1 MAQKASR
8 RPPAE
13 ARVRAQLGFVVD
25 KAALGQ
31 TGFPRVLQFFPAN
44 ITVLW
49 LSMYQLEDVAAGQ
62 RQSHHIDM
70 LNEVT
75 ATRSKSK

>member
-13 ARVRAQLGFVVD
+13 GRVRAQLGFVVE

-31 TGFPRVLQFFPAN
+31 TGFPRVLRFFPAN
-44 ITVLW
+44 ITHCI
-49 LSMYQLEDVAAGQ
+49 VALHVSVGG
-62 RQSHHIDM
+62 
-70 LNEVT
+70 
-75 ATRSKSK
+75 